1 MNTVVKIIGLV
12 GSIRSNHNHLD
23 ELSQIIHVSADLD
36 TLLKNIKACPHV
48 FSNTDIAVAAALMGA
63 KSNGAAVEIIS
74 LVDLFRHRSE
84 DLYKELDS
92 FATIDDLDEI
102 DTLSIN
108 DKALVSIMQSL
119 TECHGIIL
127 GSPVYF
133 GDRSSVANKILQ
145 LTGKSD
151 ILKDKAFGSVAT
163 GAKRNGGQETTI
175 IYTLYEAILQ
185 GAVAVG
191 NGPKTAQYGGTVYA
205 GDVGKAVEDVF
216 GMDTSFGTGRQV
228 AQLAKI
234 IQAGTISPAKRK
246 PKTLFLVTMDN
257 AEKKY
262 QKTLEDYIKK
272 QKHEFDHEVVN
283 LTTENIYRCIACSAC
298 PSPALTEKYKDQ
310 ENPYTCVV
318 QTSKDN
324 MKYLREKMVDVDVI
338 VLVGVNTNE
347 PLTYRY
353 QAFMERTRFIRRNDF
368 ELTNKIILSLNIE
381 EVGAT
386 KNNIFDVKA
395 ITSFIRHNTVIVK
408 PLQLIFHKGKILV
421 EPDFAEYFPIFDKIV
436 NGRFEI
442 DPFEVSYKATGYDNK
457 TLDHTA
463 AIRR

>member
-1 MNTVVKIIGLV
+1 MKDVVKVIGLI
-12 GSIRSNHNHLD
+12 GSIRSNHNHIGQLV
-23 ELSQIIHVSADLD
+23 EFVRASADLK
-36 TLLKNIKACPHV
+36 TFLESLKACSQV

-63 KSNGAAVEIIS
+63 KCNGADVEMIS

-84 DLYKELDS
+84 DLYKELDDVS
-92 FATIDDLDEI
+92 TIDDLDEI

-108 DKALVSIMQSL
+108 DKSLSSIMASL
-119 TECHGIIL
+119 KECDGVVL

-151 ILKDKAFGSVAT
+151 VLKDKAFGAVAT

-185 GAVAVG
+185 GAVAIG

-205 GDVGKAVEDVF
+205 GDVGKASDDAF

-234 IQAGTISPAKRK
+234 IKAGSKNSEKRK
-246 PKTLFLVTMDN
+246 AKTLFLITMDSS
-257 AEKKY
+257 EKKY
-262 QKTLEDYIKK
+262 EKVLGEYIKK
-272 QKHEFDHEVVN
+272 QGSPFDYEVVN

-298 PSPALTEKYKDQ
+298 PSPALTEKFKDH
-310 ENPYTCVV
+310 EDPYTCVV

-324 MKYLREKMVDVDVI
+324 MKYLREKMVDADVL
-338 VLVGVNTNE
+338 VLVGVNTDG

-386 KNNIFDVKA
+386 TNTLFDVKA

-408 PLQLIFHKGKILV
+408 PLQLIFHEGKTLV
-421 EPDFAEYFPIFDKIV
+421 EPDFSEYFPLFHKIV
-436 NGRFEI
+436 NGRYET
-442 DPFEVSYKATGYDNK
+442 DPLEVSYKATGYDNK

-463 AIRR
+463 AVRR